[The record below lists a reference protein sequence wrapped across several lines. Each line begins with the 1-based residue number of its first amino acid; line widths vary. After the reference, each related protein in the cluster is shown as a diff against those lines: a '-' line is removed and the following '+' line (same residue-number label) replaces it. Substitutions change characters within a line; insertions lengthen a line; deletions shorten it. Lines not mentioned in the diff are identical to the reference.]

1 MAITI
6 TAYSAGID
14 VTAYLNT
21 FVSPNYSPV
30 GFGYFSSNPNDFSG
44 NQYAVT
50 EQPNLIPDAGEQ
62 AIVFESGGG
71 GNSIDY
77 DFSTHIV
84 SGDLD
89 AISFGYGVT
98 YDGGTDS
105 FPLSQLDLR
114 ISGLGLVDQT
124 GAGSMVEALLNDG
137 RIASIT
143 NLSNLLASGAIN
155 FVGSTGSDVFTGYAQ
170 NDTMTGGGG
179 NDTLNGSDG
188 TDTAAYSGNRSD
200 YTVTNNAGSWTITD
214 NRGIDGSDTLSKTE
228 FAQFADQTMALVGNA
243 APVASNDSGSTVKN
257 ISTVIDVLANDTD
270 SDGTLVASTVA
281 IVGGPA
287 HGSVT
292 IDTATGKITYTPTTN
307 YVGADSFT
315 YTVKDDDGTV
325 SNQATVNVGVAS
337 GFTLTAGDDV
347 FIADQKGYATA
358 LEIDGGAG
366 NDYISTSNVPGGPGF
381 PYADTVYGG
390 EGNDLIITGSG
401 NDFVD
406 AGAGDDVIAARGGNE
421 TVIGGAGN
429 DTFVLRFFR
438 NAASATTDTGTTTIT
453 DNDGVLWN
461 GSFRPDPYPA
471 AWTPAPTA
479 TQGFAINGT
488 ATVVSAGVW
497 DLAVTDD
504 SAAIKHLTIN
514 WTGHDLTM
522 TGGNETLVIK
532 DYVNGT
538 FGITLEN
545 AAPVASNDSVST
557 VKNINTVI
565 DVLATD
571 TDADGTLNPSTVAI
585 VDGPDHGSVTIDTA
599 TGKITYTPTTN
610 YAGADSFTYTVKDD
624 DGVISNEA
632 TVNIGVASGFTLT
645 AGDDVFIADQKGYA
659 TALEID
665 GGAGNDYI
673 STSNVPGGPGF
684 PYADTVYG
692 GEGNDLI
699 ITGSGNDFVD
709 AGAGDDVIA
718 ARGGNETVIGGAGND
733 TFVLRF
739 FRNAASATTDTGTT
753 TITDN
758 DGVLWNGSFRPD
770 PYPAAWT
777 PAPTATQGF
786 AINGTATVV
795 SAGVWDLAVTDD
807 SAAIKHL
814 TINWTGHDLTM
825 TGGNETLVIKDYV
838 NGTFGI
844 TLENVKAGGPG
855 NDTLSGSGGIYTM
868 VGVAGDDT
876 YFVDDTGD
884 VVLEN
889 ANEGNDV
896 VHASINYTLTANVE
910 NLVLEGD
917 ADLQGYGNDLDNML
931 YGNVGNNLLNGG
943 AGADVMLGGA
953 GSDTYF
959 VDNTNDSV
967 VENASEGSDV
977 VLSTAN
983 NALSANVEAL
993 VLLGTADLQGY
1004 GNSQNNVIYGNVGNN
1019 LLNGGAGVD
1028 LMVGGAGNDT
1038 YFADDSSD
1046 SAFEIAGEGNDAVF
1060 STAHYGLAADVET
1073 LILLGSADLQG
1084 YGNNQVNTI
1093 YGNAGNNLL
1102 NGAGGADLMVGGAGD
1117 DTYFVDDIS
1126 DSAFESPGEGNDAVF
1141 STVHY
1146 GLAADVETLVL
1157 QGSADLQGYG
1167 SNQANTLYGNTG
1179 NNLLNGAGGADTML
1193 GGADDDTYFVD
1204 DAGDV
1209 VFENPGEG
1217 TDAVFA
1223 SVNCTLTANVEVLVL
1238 NGPGNL
1244 SGTGNALANSLFGNG
1259 GDNVL
1264 DGGAGVDVLQGNAG
1278 NDTFVFHIG
1287 EGGGDTVVD
1296 FAGNGA
1302 AAGDSLQF
1310 VGYGPG
1316 ATFTNIDAT
1325 HWQVNFNGG
1334 ASHEIITFMN
1344 AASIDPTDYAFI

>member
-214 NRGIDGSDTLSKTE
+214 NRGIDGSDTLSNIE

-777 PAPTATQGF
+777 PAPTPTQGF
-786 AINGTATVV
+786 AINGTATFAG
-795 SAGVWDLAVTDD
+795 AGVWDLAVTDD

-868 VGVAGDDT
+868 VGVAG
-876 YFVDDTGD
+876 
-884 VVLEN
+884 
-889 ANEGNDV
+889 
-896 VHASINYTLTANVE
+896 
-910 NLVLEGD
+910 
-917 ADLQGYGNDLDNML
+917 
-931 YGNVGNNLLNGG
+931 
-943 AGADVMLGGA
+943 
-953 GSDTYF
+953 
-959 VDNTNDSV
+959 
-967 VENASEGSDV
+967 
-977 VLSTAN
+977 
-983 NALSANVEAL
+983 
-993 VLLGTADLQGY
+993 
-1004 GNSQNNVIYGNVGNN
+1004 
-1019 LLNGGAGVD
+1019 
-1028 LMVGGAGNDT
+1028 
-1038 YFADDSSD
+1038 ADDSSD
-1046 SAFEIAGEGNDAVF
+1046 FAFEIAGEGNDAVF

-1193 GGADDDTYFVD
+1193 GGAGDDTYFVD

-1264 DGGAGVDVLQGNAG
+1264 DGAQAS
-1278 NDTFVFHIG
+1278 TCCRAMPATTPSSSTSAKE
-1287 EGGGDTVVD
+1287 EGTRSWILPGTAQQPEIRCSSSATGRARPSPTSMRPT
-1296 FAGNGA
+1296 GRSTSTA
-1302 AAGDSLQF
+1302 ARRTKS
-1310 VGYGPG
+1310 
-1316 ATFTNIDAT
+1316 
-1325 HWQVNFNGG
+1325 
-1334 ASHEIITFMN
+1334 SH
-1344 AASIDPTDYAFI
+1344 S

>member
-214 NRGIDGSDTLSKTE
+214 NRGIDGSDTLSNIE

-471 AWTPAPTA
+471 AWTPAPTP

-488 ATVVSAGVW
+488 ATFAG
-497 DLAVTDD
+497 
-504 SAAIKHLTIN
+504 
-514 WTGHDLTM
+514 
-522 TGGNETLVIK
+522 
-532 DYVNGT
+532 
-538 FGITLEN
+538 
-545 AAPVASNDSVST
+545 
-557 VKNINTVI
+557 
-565 DVLATD
+565 
-571 TDADGTLNPSTVAI
+571 
-585 VDGPDHGSVTIDTA
+585 
-599 TGKITYTPTTN
+599 
-610 YAGADSFTYTVKDD
+610 
-624 DGVISNEA
+624 
-632 TVNIGVASGFTLT
+632 
-645 AGDDVFIADQKGYA
+645 
-659 TALEID
+659 
-665 GGAGNDYI
+665 
-673 STSNVPGGPGF
+673 
-684 PYADTVYG
+684 
-692 GEGNDLI
+692 
-699 ITGSGNDFVD
+699 
-709 AGAGDDVIA
+709 
-718 ARGGNETVIGGAGND
+718 
-733 TFVLRF
+733 
-739 FRNAASATTDTGTT
+739 
-753 TITDN
+753 
-758 DGVLWNGSFRPD
+758 
-770 PYPAAWT
+770 
-777 PAPTATQGF
+777 
-786 AINGTATVV
+786 
-795 SAGVWDLAVTDD
+795 AGVWDLAVTDD

-983 NALSANVEAL
+983 YALSANVEAL

-1193 GGADDDTYFVD
+1193 GGAGDDTYFVD